1 MIVVIR
7 KYDVDN
13 SSGGRRLHNVTRKV
27 FADEDLEG
35 VQKFLDE
42 RNVVRGY
49 EWYNLAFD
57 FLKL

>member
-1 MIVVIR
+1 MIVVTR

-13 SSGGRRLHNVTRKV
+13 PSGGMILHKVTRKV

-42 RNVVRGY
+42 RHLVSGY
-49 EWYNLAFD
+49 EWHNLNFD

>member
-1 MIVVIR
+1 MIVVTR
-7 KYDVDN
+7 EYDVDN
-13 SSGGRRLHNVTRKV
+13 PSGGRRLHSVTRKV

-42 RNVVRGY
+42 RNRVSGY
-49 EWYNLAFD
+49 EWHNLAFN